1 MAKKIKITKEQK
13 EIIENYLLSEAGALD
28 WAKNKL
34 ANLMGRYKVR
44 GVSRFSWGGS
54 EKIRK
59 MDQEAGA
66 RIQQILDKQG
76 NELIKNLDAKIKSEN
91 PDFPNTKDQQ
101 TFLKTVL
108 EIGAVYD
115 SIVAATQKKPNEEGY
130 MLPDLA
136 NAIISDLREYVD
148 KYMNVDLKTVYT
160 TVNES
165 INQELTEEQ
174 LKELDE
180 YFGLNEQELSADD
193 VRQSA
198 RDRREKA
205 GGGED
210 FNNQKMQD
218 LKSNRLPLTLAG
230 VGASL
235 GAFSW
240 LVNTEWFK
248 SLFEEIVKT
257 PKIEYVKELVETKS
271 SVIASIKPGEGMTQ
285 ILNRLMKL
293 NLNPNSSPTEFVN
306 AVKELGGG
314 NLQAGIEALCAKG
327 GIFPKPSDAYSALE
341 AIAKNPNAFG
351 NTLGEMFQGQ
361 LAGTGKQVGD
371 LLVTQTGGSLQG
383 LIVNSIVKMVPK
395 LVMTTTTKIGA
406 GYAIAK
412 GLGAILGPVGIGLVA
427 AGVTVK
433 LLRMKGQKS
442 SRLATLDALYQ
453 SLRDIK
459 GAILPSNNGDDK
471 QGDDKQGDGKQGD
484 GKQGDGNT
492 TNGLYNDLKSLF
504 QFIVNNKGTLGTGAN
519 SPSKSQSQTARQNL
533 GGRNYQGGQ
542 IMKGGNRAQAGGQTQ
557 SGRER
562 FFANQNYVR
571 ENEELVSEGKFFK
584 DKQLIKFLNSKL
596 RPDQL
601 QKFEQLLTRIEY
613 VRNTL
618 RKGLAKTDDDV
629 IKKFLNELDS
639 NPIMSTDFT
648 KLTSV
653 NINDPQDVNTLVTFI
668 KETLNTVYSSDF
680 KFDNMVGKM
689 KTLGG
694 GNINKL
700 EEVDANYSASNPN
713 KSFTKDSQSRTTFKK
728 NLAKFLKTLIGL
740 FQYLHKLMTQGNK
753 QQKQQ
758 PQQQSNQQQIF
769 ENAPESF
776 NLLIERKKEVKGNVL
791 ESEINRMKSLMKY

>member
-1 MAKKIKITKEQK
+1 MGKKIKITKEQK
-13 EIIENYLLSEAGALD
+13 QIIENYLLSEAGGLD

-76 NELIKNLDAKIKSEN
+76 NELIKNLDTKIKSEN

-165 INQELTEEQ
+165 INQEITKEQ

-180 YFGLNEQELSADD
+180 YFGLNEQDLSADD

-198 RDRREKA
+198 RDRRAKA
-205 GGGED
+205 GGGDD

-327 GIFPKPSDAYSALE
+327 GVFPKPSDAYSALE

-459 GAILPSNNGDDK
+459 GAILPSNDGDDK
-471 QGDDKQGDGKQGD
+471 QGDDKQGDDKQGD
-484 GKQGDGNT
+484 DKQGDGNT

-571 ENEELVSEGKFFK
+571 ENEELVFEGKFFK
-584 DKQLIKFLNSKL
+584 DKQLIKFLNTKL

-648 KLTSV
+648 KLTTV
-653 NINDPQDVNTLVTFI
+653 DINNPQDVNTLATFI

-753 QQKQQ
+753 QQT
-758 PQQQSNQQQIF
+758 PQQQQQQQIF

-791 ESEINRMKSLMKY
+791 ESEIDRMKSLMKY